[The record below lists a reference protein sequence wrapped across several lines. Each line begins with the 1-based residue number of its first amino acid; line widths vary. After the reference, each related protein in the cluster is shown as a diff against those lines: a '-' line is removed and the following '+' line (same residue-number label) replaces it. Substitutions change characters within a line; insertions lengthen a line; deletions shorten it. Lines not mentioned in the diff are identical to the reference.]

1 MRGVAVAFG
10 EPLLKLLR
18 WGGVLGSAPPGERG
32 TGQAM
37 PKSHKPSETK
47 GGPAKKAAPAKGA
60 ESAAP
65 TKSAKVAGGAA
76 KAAKTGGAAGDHA
89 PAKKTAAAKATRP
102 SSKAAEGTATASPQA
117 TSAGTAT
124 EAEQADAGSVAT
136 KAAEQV
142 RKTTAPKSATA
153 ASHPKKSAP
162 ARVTDHGPAEDDQ
175 PIDAF
180 LIEQRA
186 LLYEERSGYV
196 RQADEL
202 KAEADSLALEH
213 EPGDVQFDEEGGEGG
228 TSNVDRELD
237 LVLSAQA
244 RSAIM
249 EIDRAL
255 LKIDAG
261 SYGTCEQ
268 CGRPIPQARLKA
280 LPYAALCVACKSGGL
295 SRR

>member
-1 MRGVAVAFG
+1 V
-10 EPLLKLLR
+10 
-18 WGGVLGSAPPGERG
+18 
-32 TGQAM
+32 TD
-37 PKSHKPSETK
+37 
-47 GGPAKKAAPAKGA
+47 GGPAP
-60 ESAAP
+60 
-65 TKSAKVAGGAA
+65 
-76 KAAKTGGAAGDHA
+76 
-89 PAKKTAAAKATRP
+89 
-102 SSKAAEGTATASPQA
+102 
-117 TSAGTAT
+117 
-124 EAEQADAGSVAT
+124 AGSVAT
-136 KAAEQV
+136 KAAEPV
-142 RKTTAPKSATA
+142 NKTTAPKTATM

-162 ARVTDHGPAEDDQ
+162 ARVPDQGPVEDDQ
-175 PIDAF
+175 PAEAF

-295 SRR
+295 SRL